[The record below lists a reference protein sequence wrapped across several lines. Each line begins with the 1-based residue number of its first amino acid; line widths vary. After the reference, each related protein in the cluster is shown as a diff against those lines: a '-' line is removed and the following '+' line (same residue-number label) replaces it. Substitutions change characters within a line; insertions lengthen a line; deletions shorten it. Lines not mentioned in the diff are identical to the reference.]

1 MMRTRLT
8 GIAAASLL
16 AFGLAACSDS
26 DEINAATGAI
36 IGAGVGNQ
44 IGDGRG
50 RVLATAVGA
59 GVGAQVGATANDRN
73 NR

>member
-1 MMRTRLT
+1 MTCARFIPLV
-8 GIAAASLL
+8 AAGAL
-16 AFGLAACSDS
+16 AVGLAACSDS

-36 IGAGVGNQ
+36 IGAGIGNQ
-44 IGDGRG
+44 FGDGGG